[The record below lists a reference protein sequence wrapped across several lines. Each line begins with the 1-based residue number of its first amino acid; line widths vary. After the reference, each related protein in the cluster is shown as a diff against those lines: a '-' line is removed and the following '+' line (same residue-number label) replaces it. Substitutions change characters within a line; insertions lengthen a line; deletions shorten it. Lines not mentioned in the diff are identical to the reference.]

1 MDQKL
6 TQSVEKL
13 LKHARFKL
21 KLKVAK
27 VDTGLRYEPNF
38 DKNTRDYARQ
48 QQMNVVQLRGNTDI
62 AERCYQKAKSSIR
75 ERIAEYRESLS
86 FNTLFLKLIGLG
98 SLARRRTTSLSSAAI
113 CSRLSCGN
121 CSASSASSV
130 VA

>member
-38 DKNTRDYARQ
+38 DKNTRDYTRQ
-48 QQMNVVQLRGNTDI
+48 QQMNVVQLRGNADI
-62 AERCYQKAKSSIR
+62 VERCYQKAKSSIR
-75 ERIAEYRESLS
+75 ERIAE
-86 FNTLFLKLIGLG
+86 
-98 SLARRRTTSLSSAAI
+98 
-113 CSRLSCGN
+113 
-121 CSASSASSV
+121 
-130 VA
+130 